1 MEKIVCKIYL
11 MQNYLMNRK
20 YDKLMIGGKN
30 GSNLKKKSEIRKNR
44 KIFFSTLMIFL
55 LDACQSNQIGF
66 DPETNTVYSVDNYPI
81 RELNIVMEKAKKSF
95 WITKVDT
102 LEGLP
107 RIRLD
112 SLGKNYKIVTV
123 TNKMQ
128 PKKQLSNIPFVPSE
142 TYEIYHASIGDASA
156 CIIYVLTDENGMVNK
171 VLKQYEYT
179 ELQGN
184 GKSGT
189 SDPRGIGDGSSDP
202 LLR

>member
-1 MEKIVCKIYL
+1 
-11 MQNYLMNRK
+11 MQNYLMNRR
-20 YDKLMIGGKN
+20 YNKLMIGGKN
-30 GSNLKKKSEIRKNR
+30 GLNLKKKSEIRKSR
-44 KIFFSTLMIFL
+44 RIYFFALMIFL

-128 PKKQLSNIPFVPSE
+128 FKKQLSNIPFVPSE

-156 CIIYVLTDENGMVNK
+156 CKIYVLTDENGRVNK

-189 SDPRGIGDGSSDP
+189 SDPRGIGV
-202 LLR
+202 RFF